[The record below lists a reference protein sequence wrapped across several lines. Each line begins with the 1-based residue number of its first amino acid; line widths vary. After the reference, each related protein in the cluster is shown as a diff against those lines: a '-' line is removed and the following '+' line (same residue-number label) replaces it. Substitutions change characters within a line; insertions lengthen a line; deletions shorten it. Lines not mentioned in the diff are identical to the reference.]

1 MTAGRYLCPGGAG
14 GGKVQRHSCRE
25 LRGYEAVIRV
35 AIVDDQPLFSDGLGR
50 IVGAQPELEVVGT
63 AHDGESGV
71 AMCQK
76 LRPDVVLMD
85 INMPVMDGVTATGR
99 LRELLP
105 DAKVLILTVNSDDVH
120 VFRGIKAGATGYLLK
135 DCTPDDLSRAI
146 QTVYA
151 GDTIMSPEIARK
163 MLLAFEE
170 DEEEHSAPTL
180 TERELEIITALA
192 RGQSNKQIARGLS
205 ISEKTVRNH
214 VSNIYKK
221 LHVYDRTQA
230 VLYAIREGLIDAD
243 GIEGR

>member
-1 MTAGRYLCPGGAG
+1 M
-14 GGKVQRHSCRE
+14 
-25 LRGYEAVIRV
+25 IRV
-35 AIVDDQPLFSDGLGR
+35 AIVDDQPLFTDGLGR
-50 IVGAQPELEVVGT
+50 IVGAQPEMEVIGT

-71 AMCQK
+71 AMCQE

-135 DCTPDDLSRAI
+135 DCTPEDLSRAI
-146 QTVYA
+146 ETVYA

-170 DEEEHSAPTL
+170 AEEEPSAPTH

-230 VLYAIREGLIDAD
+230 VLYAIREGLIDAE

>member
-1 MTAGRYLCPGGAG
+1 M
-14 GGKVQRHSCRE
+14 
-25 LRGYEAVIRV
+25 IRV
-35 AIVDDQPLFSDGLGR
+35 AIVDDQPLFTDGLGR
-50 IVGAQPELEVVGT
+50 IVGAQPEMEVIGT

-71 AMCQK
+71 AMCQE

-135 DCTPDDLSRAI
+135 DCTPEDLSRAI

-170 DEEEHSAPTL
+170 AEEEPSATTL

-230 VLYAIREGLIDAD
+230 VLYAIREGLIDAE